1 MSRSPSPEE
10 ARRAIE
16 EAARPPASDAPS
28 RRLVLTPASE
38 ITPRPVRWGWQ
49 DRLPAGHVSMV
60 AGREGIGKSLLLTWQ
75 TASITRG
82 TLPGIYADAPR
93 PVFYCA
99 TEDSWQHTIVP
110 RLIAA
115 GADLALVYR
124 VEVEAIEA
132 TAGTSFRVE
141 LSMPRD
147 CDLLAAEV
155 KRLEVGMVALDPL
168 MSAIDRTVDTN
179 NDREMRTVL
188 EPLARLADDTG
199 CMIVGLG
206 HFNKS
211 GDADPLNLVMAPG
224 RSPPSSAR
232 YSSPR
237 ATRTPKM
244 AAACSRK
251 RRTTS
256 AASTCPA
263 SPTPSSPPRWR
274 RPKVTPTLAGS
285 ISPGNPRKASPIFS
299 RTRAPQANGP
309 SARNAPSGLSRHSE
323 RGHGSA
329 ARSRVRRRTSA
340 DSAAGPSR
348 ALGSTCACM
357 PSNSRPGPKATT
369 SGGCRCPMTV
379 ATSDRPGWHPAC
391 SVALCYPV

>member
-1 MSRSPSPEE
+1 
-10 ARRAIE
+10 
-16 EAARPPASDAPS
+16 
-28 RRLVLTPASE
+28 
-38 ITPRPVRWGWQ
+38 
-49 DRLPAGHVSMV
+49 MV

-132 TAGTSFRVE
+132 TAGRSFRVE

-155 KRLEVGMVALDPL
+155 KRLEVAMVALDPL

-211 GDADPLNLVMAPG
+211 GDADPLNLVMGSRAFAAVVRSVLVAARDPDAQDGGCVLSQAKNNLG
-224 RSPPSSAR
+224 RLDLPSLTYAVQSATVGTPEGDANVGLLHFTGESAKSVADILAEAGAAGER
-232 YSSPR
+232 TER
-237 ATRTPKM
+237 AECAEWLKQTLSNGRRL
-244 AAACSRK
+244 SREVEGEAENIGGFS
-251 RRTTS
+251 RRT
-256 AASTCPA
+256 
-263 SPTPSSPPRWR
+263 
-274 RPKVTPTLAGS
+274 L
-285 ISPGNPRKASPIFS
+285 
-299 RTRAPQANGP
+299 TRA
-309 SARNAPSGLSRHSE
+309 RKHL
-323 RGHGSA
+323 
-329 ARSRVRRRTSA
+329 RVHAEQLAT
-340 DSAAGPSR
+340 
-348 ALGSTCACM
+348 
-357 PSNSRPGPKATT
+357 GPKGRNEWWL
-369 SGGCRCPMTV
+369 SLPDDGGQ
-379 ATSDRPGWHPAC
+379 
-391 SVALCYPV
+391 